1 VFAGLG
7 AMLLEQPQQEA
18 RGRALL
24 QRAIA
29 ACPAHPDRHRWPGPI
44 ATYGYP
50 QREAVEL
57 ARQLLAAPP
66 KAAASR

>member
-1 VFAGLG
+1 
-7 AMLLEQPQQEA
+7 
-18 RGRALL
+18 LL

-29 ACPAHPDRHRWPGPI
+29 ACPAQPDRHRWPGPI